1 MLQNYSKALQTLKT
15 LKQLHHLT
23 LIFEAILR
31 DAKLFPTKSKLS
43 QSNHVLKE
51 TTQAGP
57 EVRTPAAKVGNGR
70 TWINFVNSIQVALL
84 AIAGYCRRFFF
95 SAFRSFSSRE
105 PLRQARMA
113 KGICRMRNTKQDTPL
128 RHHTNPKQCTL
139 NQFQLAAQQGM
150 DRKYVPQITSINI
163 HPLQKVLS
171 PLTDAFW
178 PVWDGVKR
186 VWIRNFVSLPLIRRE
201 TNIVGWPVFDRISW
215 RRCWC

>member
-70 TWINFVNSIQVALL
+70 T
-84 AIAGYCRRFFF
+84 
-95 SAFRSFSSRE
+95 
-105 PLRQARMA
+105 
-113 KGICRMRNTKQDTPL
+113 
-128 RHHTNPKQCTL
+128 
-139 NQFQLAAQQGM
+139 
-150 DRKYVPQITSINI
+150 
-163 HPLQKVLS
+163 
-171 PLTDAFW
+171 
-178 PVWDGVKR
+178 
-186 VWIRNFVSLPLIRRE
+186 
-201 TNIVGWPVFDRISW
+201 
-215 RRCWC
+215 